1 MENQEISC
9 NQGMAKPA
17 LTYGLLIGVVLT
29 MVSMG
34 FYLAEAMTNPFASY
48 TAYFVMLVGIV
59 LATLSWRKEFM
70 GGYICYGQA
79 LGFGCLTFLFTG
91 LVSGIFSFVF
101 FQFIDPNAVNIL
113 MQASEEAMLKSSPQ
127 LTDEQLDAALEMQQR
142 FMTPVLI
149 SVSAF
154 FSTVL
159 VGCLM
164 SLITSIFLKKKP
176 KEEF

>member
-1 MENQEISC
+1 MENQEISS

-34 FYLAEAMTNPFASY
+34 FYLAEAMTSPFASY
-48 TAYFVMLVGIV
+48 TAYFAMLVGII
-59 LATLSWRKEFM
+59 LATLSWRKEVM
-70 GGYICYGQA
+70 NGYISYGQA

-91 LVSGIFSFVF
+91 IVSGIFTFVF
-101 FQFIDPNAVNIL
+101 FQFIDPGAINTL
-113 MQASEEAMLKSSPQ
+113 MQASEEALLKSSPE
-127 LTDEQLDAALEMQQR
+127 LPDEQLDAALEMQRR
-142 FMTPVLI
+142 FMTPVLLSI
-149 SVSAF
+149 TIF
-154 FSTVL
+154 FSNVL

-164 SLITSIFLKKKP
+164 SLITSIFLKKKV